1 MTPWTVACRAPLLMG
16 FSSQEYWN
24 GLPCLPPWDL
34 PDPGI
39 EPWILDP
46 VSCLLC
52 WQVGSLPL
60 AQPGKPSLL
69 SFRLN
74 FPGKMIYPLIP
85 SSRHSHYSRSPPFC
99 WWWYITKSNW
109 HLLSSFLNFTFIKFS
124 LNDSCF
130 YVPNTVWKVIEVLW
144 IKEKTSVNVFV
155 FLPFPL
161 ILQFCQKTNHT
172 HKNYLFQPYPCLSF
186 LNLNKPAWGYSLPFL
201 LML

>member
-1 MTPWTVACRAPLLMG
+1 MG

-85 SSRHSHYSRSPPFC
+85 SSSHSHYSRSPPFC